1 MPVTMQHD
9 RDNIFRVELRGTLR
23 KTELEQCQQQLK
35 TEMDR
40 VGAVKLMFVLAGFD
54 GWERGAGWNDLS
66 FTLGTVTASNA
77 SRSSGPNGGAAKR

>member
-40 VGAVKLMFVLAGFD
+40 LGAVKLLFVLAGFD
-54 GWERGAGWNDLS
+54 GWERGASWNDLS
-66 FTLGTVTASNA
+66 FTLGTVTASNE